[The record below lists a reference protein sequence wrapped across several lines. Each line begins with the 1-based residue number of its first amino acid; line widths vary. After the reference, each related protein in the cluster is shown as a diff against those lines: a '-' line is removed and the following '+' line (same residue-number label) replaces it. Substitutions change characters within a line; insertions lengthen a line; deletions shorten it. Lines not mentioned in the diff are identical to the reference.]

1 MVLADKRSM
10 TSGSRTMSGSTGT
23 ASSSRHLSSC
33 GICEPCTDEQFNS
46 TTKPRMTDKMDSLC
60 ELDRCPSS
68 ASSCHCSYQYMKR
81 ERIRQ
86 RWRRKLV
93 VGRSRKH
100 QSSCSVVI
108 IVGASV
114 VVVAAIGLCAMA
126 TSLEL
131 TPSAINILWLKN
143 LERIRRWNLNNVDTS
158 KQTPSSTSTL
168 NFPRSGNGFPGQE
181 PSLGSRRIRNG
192 DDMRGEQEGTGT
204 IALNS
209 KDIHGQRTSNS
220 GRLDLQVADL
230 SELGGDELGASMSKG
245 DSIIHQDQ
253 LGGAIPITRSE
264 RAPVASGGTSIARY
278 ATSSK
283 LPRIRRRSLK
293 SSKSSKGSHT
303 KSYAKKST
311 NKYRQSKQSKGGGA
325 GSSISSQSHGNTSKG
340 YSNQRRRPRPSE
352 SSDSKSSRSSSSGE
366 DGDWRTTL
374 DKLRARADE
383 TEGTDDQGAAS
394 TEEEDFISSFLWRRI
409 ICRACRLTPQLL
421 SRRRRILQRSSRRQ
435 NRVTLILSLRLLLP
449 SQQWLQ
455 MNQPFLCNQ
464 PLPRLNQQH
473 CRPLLTQPSILQE
486 GEFLYPKEHVFIDL
500 HVCIGM
506 IWYQQLSVT
515 IIVPFAAFFFYLRQ
529 PHI

>member
-158 KQTPSSTSTL
+158 KQTPSSASTL
-168 NFPRSGNGFPGQE
+168 NFSRSGNGFPGQE

-394 TEEEDFISSFLWRRI
+394 TEEEDFYQFFLMEEDYLSSMPTYSPTSEPTPTYSPTVEPTAEPSDSNTEPPTITSIPTVATDEPTISMQPTTS
-409 ICRACRLTPQLL
+409 TSEPTTL
-421 SRRRRILQRSSRRQ
+421 SPTFDP
-435 NRVTLILSLRLLLP
+435 TLDP
-449 SQQWLQ
+449 SG
-455 MNQPFLCNQ
+455 
-464 PLPRLNQQH
+464 R
-473 CRPLLTQPSILQE
+473 
-486 GEFLYPKEHVFIDL
+486 
-500 HVCIGM
+500 
-506 IWYQQLSVT
+506 
-515 IIVPFAAFFFYLRQ
+515 
-529 PHI
+529 